1 MSTFGGSSGG
11 MTPGNFGPGSGY
23 APDGVSSQ
31 PFGDFYQMLQNQ
43 ANTPNQLP
51 DGYAYNPATGK
62 AQEQGV
68 GFYGTTNS
76 MHFDPMGTQGITG
89 TQQVMG
95 AAMGDFNN
103 LNAANDFNYGNRVDA
118 NNQFLQGIMGGAQ
131 DIRDAGQT
139 AQGQMFDFAKGLQQ
153 QGDNFFAGQEARV
166 DEAIDGFQ
174 DLSAQQA
181 SAMSRGLAQQN
192 KSRRQEMDALA
203 KLGDP
208 QALGAIS
215 EFEMQEESKQAQ
227 TMTSLATQFNQ
238 GLSSM
243 RMQGIGALSQAGGIQ
258 QGYNQMASNMNQ
270 MGVSIANS
278 AEAQAANFEAQG
290 LGQYAQMVASNPY
303 NPVAFLPTLMSF
315 FQFSET
321 PGASN
326 FSGFD
331 PAVLGMQTT

>member
-1 MSTFGGSSGG
+1 
-11 MTPGNFGPGSGY
+11 
-23 APDGVSSQ
+23 
-31 PFGDFYQMLQNQ
+31 
-43 ANTPNQLP
+43 
-51 DGYAYNPATGK
+51 
-62 AQEQGV
+62 
-68 GFYGTTNS
+68 
-76 MHFDPMGTQGITG
+76 
-89 TQQVMG
+89 
-95 AAMGDFNN
+95 
-103 LNAANDFNYGNRVDA
+103 
-118 NNQFLQGIMGGAQ
+118 MGGAQ

>member
-118 NNQFLQGIMGGAQ
+118 NNQFLTFQPAICLN
-131 DIRDAGQT
+131 IPSRDYGR
-139 AQGQMFDFAKGLQQ
+139 G
-153 QGDNFFAGQEARV
+153 
-166 DEAIDGFQ
+166 
-174 DLSAQQA
+174 
-181 SAMSRGLAQQN
+181 SRHP
-192 KSRRQEMDALA
+192 RRRTDCTRS
-203 KLGDP
+203 D
-208 QALGAIS
+208 
-215 EFEMQEESKQAQ
+215 
-227 TMTSLATQFNQ
+227 
-238 GLSSM
+238 
-243 RMQGIGALSQAGGIQ
+243 
-258 QGYNQMASNMNQ
+258 
-270 MGVSIANS
+270 V
-278 AEAQAANFEAQG
+278 
-290 LGQYAQMVASNPY
+290 
-303 NPVAFLPTLMSF
+303 
-315 FQFSET
+315 
-321 PGASN
+321 
-326 FSGFD
+326 
-331 PAVLGMQTT
+331 